1 MRFTLCLS
9 LCCIFLLSCGR
20 IPEPVGY
27 DYSVQHKMQAAY
39 HWEVLAAD
47 VAYQINN
54 ELIRSD
60 FINAPVFVK
69 ETCGD
74 DSLIC
79 QPNET
84 SSFNETFR
92 DLLITQLVS
101 LGVPTSASPDK
112 DAITVNY
119 KTKLLYHTP
128 GRIRTIRPGAITTL
142 TAGILVL
149 RNAPSSLLT
158 LGLAGALDFA
168 NASADTASNYEVII
182 TTSLVDKDKYLFRQS
197 NIYYINDSDFW
208 HYMNDQTETGEIA
221 LTNSYFPQGD
231 SYQPGPAPSKETVI
245 TPEIEQEVP
254 QKEMSTEADASKN
267 NATDI

>member
-1 MRFTLCLS
+1 MRFALYLS
-9 LCCIFLLSCGR
+9 LCSIFLQSCGR

-60 FINAPVFVK
+60 FINTPVFVK
-69 ETCGD
+69 ETCGN
-74 DSLIC
+74 DSHIC

-84 SSFNETFR
+84 SAFNETFR

-101 LGVPTSASPDK
+101 LGVPTSSTPDIET
-112 DAITVNY
+112 ITVNY
-119 KTKLLYHTP
+119 KTKLLYHNP
-128 GRIRTIRPGAITTL
+128 GRIRTIKPGVITTL

-149 RNAPSSLLT
+149 RNAPSGLLT
-158 LGLAGALDFA
+158 LGLAGAVDFA

-197 NIYYINDSDFW
+197 DIYYINDGDFW
-208 HYMNDQTETGEIA
+208 HYMDDKTETGEIV

-231 SYQPGPAPSKETVI
+231 NHSPGPAPSEKTVI
-245 TPEIEQEVP
+245 TPETEQEAP
-254 QKEMSTEADASKN
+254 PKEMSTEADNSKN
-267 NATDI
+267 NSTDI

>member
-1 MRFTLCLS
+1 MRFALCLI
-9 LCCIFLLSCGR
+9 LCSIFLLNCGR

-27 DYSVQHKMQAAY
+27 DYTVQHKMQAAY

-47 VAYQINN
+47 VAYQVNN

-60 FINAPVFVK
+60 FINTPVFVK

-74 DSLIC
+74 DSHIC

-84 SSFNETFR
+84 SAFNETFR

-101 LGVPTSASPDK
+101 LGVPTSSAPDN

-128 GRIRTIRPGAITTL
+128 GRIRTIKPGAITAL

-149 RNAPSSLLT
+149 RNAPSALLT
-158 LGLAGALDFA
+158 LGLAAAVDFA
-168 NASADTASNYEVII
+168 NASADTASNYEVVI
-182 TTSLVDKDKYLFRQS
+182 TTSLVKKEKYLFRQS
-197 NIYYINDSDFW
+197 DIYYINDRDFW
-208 HYMNDQTETGEIA
+208 HYMDDKTETGEII
-221 LTNSYFPQGD
+221 LTNSYLPQGD
-231 SYQPGPAPSKETVI
+231 SHQPSPALSEETVI
-245 TPEIEQEVP
+245 TPEIEQEAP
-254 QKEMSTEADASKN
+254 QKEMSTDADTSKN

>member
-1 MRFTLCLS
+1 MRFALYLS
-9 LCCIFLLSCGR
+9 LCSIFLLSCGR

-60 FINAPVFVK
+60 FINTPVFVK

-74 DSLIC
+74 NSHIC

-84 SSFNETFR
+84 SAFNETFR

-101 LGVPTSASPDK
+101 LGVPTSSTPDK
-112 DAITVNY
+112 EAITVNY
-119 KTKLLYHTP
+119 KTKLLYHNP

-149 RNAPSSLLT
+149 RNAPSSLLA
-158 LGLAGALDFA
+158 LGLAGIVDFA

-182 TTSLVDKDKYLFRQS
+182 TTSLVDKEKYIFRQS
-197 NIYYINDSDFW
+197 DIYYINDGDFW
-208 HYMNDQTETGEIA
+208 HYMNDKTETGEIVF
-221 LTNSYFPQGD
+221 TNSYFPQGD
-231 SYQPGPAPSKETVI
+231 IQHQVPVPPEETAI
-245 TPEIEQEVP
+245 IPETEQETP
-254 QKEMSTEADASKN
+254 QKEMSTEGDTSQN